1 MKNESQL
8 FANYTVRCMIVGI
21 NGFKVLHFL
30 FLFRL
35 GKVVNKK
42 KVQAE
47 GFEKYFN
54 KESGKL
60 ESNVVGLSEVVV
72 KDGNKTANGVRCSD
86 LFKQL
91 CATFL
96 CRASRDLIAILS

>member
-1 MKNESQL
+1 
-8 FANYTVRCMIVGI
+8 MINLLWPI
-21 NGFKVLHFL
+21 NPFR

-54 KESGKL
+54 KGSGKF
-60 ESNVVGLSEVVV
+60 ESNDVDLSEVVV
-72 KDGNKTANGVRCSD
+72 KDENKAKDGVSFCLISVPGSMGANQTR
-86 LFKQL
+86 L
-91 CATFL
+91 
-96 CRASRDLIAILS
+96 RASALLE